1 MTHLLLAMRLDLA
14 ESLRSRWFLVQ
25 GLIFG
30 GLVVVLLAF
39 GLTESRVMGFTGLS
53 RFLVTYI
60 QVCMAI
66 LPLFI
71 LIVTVRTL
79 VADRESG
86 ALEYMLALPISLGA
100 WFWGKFLGRLALVIV
115 PVLGGLALGLA
126 YGALKEG
133 LAVPWVQAAY
143 YSGLVLALSVC
154 FLGLGVLLSSV
165 ARSTEVA
172 LGLAFV
178 IWLALLAFMDLI
190 LLGLLIQER
199 FASDFIIGLA
209 LANPMQVFRTGAML
223 LFDPQLVLLG
233 PSAYVI
239 LDTFGR
245 AAYMAWAL
253 LYPVAV
259 GVVAGGIGF
268 LVFRRR
274 DLV

>member
-1 MTHLLLAMRLDLA
+1 MKHLLLAMRLDLA
-14 ESLRSRWFLVQ
+14 ESLRSRWFLIQ

-60 QVCMAI
+60 QVCMAV

-71 LIVTVRTL
+71 LIVTVRTV

-86 ALEYMLALPISLGA
+86 ALEYMLALPISLSA
-100 WFWGKFLGRLALVIV
+100 WFWGKFVGRLVLVV
-115 PVLGGLALGLA
+115 LPVLAGLGVGIA
-126 YGALKEG
+126 Y
-133 LAVPWVQAAY
+133 AVAHDSHGIPWAQVAY
-143 YSGLVLALSVC
+143 YSGLVLSLSIC
-154 FLGLGVLLSSV
+154 FLGLGLLLSSL
-165 ARSTEVA
+165 ARSSEVA
-172 LGLAFV
+172 LGLAFLL
-178 IWLALLAFMDLI
+178 WLVLLAFLDLI
-190 LLGLLIQER
+190 LLGWLIQER
-199 FASDFIIGLA
+199 FASEFIVGIA
-209 LANPMQVFRTGAML
+209 LANPLQVFRTGAMI

-245 AAYMAWAL
+245 DGYVLMAL
-253 LYPVAV
+253 LYPLAL
-259 GVVAGGIGF
+259 GVVAGALGF
-268 LVFRRR
+268 VVFRRR